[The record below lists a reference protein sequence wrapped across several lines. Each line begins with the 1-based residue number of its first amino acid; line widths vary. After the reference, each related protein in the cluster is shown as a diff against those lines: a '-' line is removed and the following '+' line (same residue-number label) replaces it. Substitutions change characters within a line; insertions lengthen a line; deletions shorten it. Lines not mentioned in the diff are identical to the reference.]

1 MPRTGDRPTCE
12 CGKPVRSKGR
22 GESGI
27 RLWDRKCS
35 VCRWGTYTKFKKDY
49 CEECGFIA
57 VHRVQLDVD
66 HIDGNHQNNNP
77 SNLQTLCA
85 NCHRLKT
92 QMSNDH
98 MPVRGEGI
106 TIINNGQMELNL
118 DA

>member
-1 MPRTGDRPTCE
+1 MPRTGIRPTCP
-12 CGKPVRSKGR
+12 CGEPVRSKGR

-27 RLWDRKCS
+27 RLWDRRCWKC
-35 VCRWGTYTKFKKDY
+35 RFGTYTLHKKDY
-49 CEECGFIA
+49 CEQCGFKA

-66 HIDGNHQNNNP
+66 HIDGNHMNNDE

-92 QMSNDH
+92 HMNSDH
-98 MPVRGEGI
+98 MPQRGDVV
-106 TIINNGQMELNL
+106 IINNGQMELNL